1 MSFLCFCGEK
11 EIPMTSRREFLYS
24 VSAMAATSLI
34 GPAAEPAA
42 KSYGIAYTSFPIRMR
57 QAREAA
63 GGPGNQGPAI
73 PAEKFIDLCQSFGG
87 DGCQM
92 DFSQLAST
100 DAEYLKRVRAQ
111 LDAKGMYMELAVRAR
126 ALESEEEVAR
136 IAAAAQQLGVSRLRA
151 ACLSGRRYED
161 FHEMAKWK
169 EFAAQWQK
177 TLEKA
182 EPILKKHKLLVGIEN
197 HKDWLADEQVAML
210 KRIGSEHMGACV
222 DFGNNLALLEDSL
235 EVAEKLAPYAVTT
248 HLKDMAVRPYDDG
261 FELSEVALGDGATPL
276 AKIIATLRKHRGD
289 LHICLEMITRD
300 PLKVPY
306 KTDNYWITHER
317 RDEARIRKFENTVL
331 KQAWTKPLPR
341 VTELGAAQALAFEDE
356 NLRRSAAYAKQT
368 LKL

>member
-1 MSFLCFCGEK
+1 
-11 EIPMTSRREFLYS
+11 MTSRREFLYS
-24 VSAMAATSLI
+24 VSAMAATSFI
-34 GPAAEPAA
+34 KPAAAPAV
-42 KSYGIAYTSFPIRMR
+42 KSYGIAFTSFPVRMR

-63 GGPGNQGPAI
+63 GGVSNPGNRAPAI

-100 DAEYLKRVRAQ
+100 DAEYLKGLRAR
-111 LDAKGMYMELAVRAR
+111 LDAKGMYMELAVSAR
-126 ALESEEEVAR
+126 LLDNEEEVAR
-136 IAAAAQQLGVSRLRA
+136 IAAAANQLGASILRV
-151 ACLSGRRYED
+151 ACLSGRRYES

-169 EFAAQWQK
+169 DFVAQWNK

-182 EPILKKHKLLVGIEN
+182 APILKKHKLVAGVEN
-197 HKDWLADEQVAML
+197 HKDWLADEQAEML
-210 KRIGSEHMGACV
+210 KRIGSENIGACV
-222 DFGNNLALLEDSL
+222 DFGNNVSLLEDSL

-248 HLKDMAVRPYDDG
+248 HLKDMAVRPYSEG

-276 AKIIATLRKHRGD
+276 AKIISTLRKHRGD
-289 LHICLEMITRD
+289 IHIVLEMITRD
-300 PLKVPY
+300 PLNVPY
-306 KTDNYWITHER
+306 KTDHYWITHER
-317 RDEARIRKFENTVL
+317 RDEALIRNFENTIL

-341 VTELGAAQALAFEDE
+341 VAGLGPAEALAFEDE

>member
-1 MSFLCFCGEK
+1 
-11 EIPMTSRREFLYS
+11 MTSRREFLYS

-34 GPAAEPAA
+34 KPAAV
-42 KSYGIAYTSFPIRMR
+42 KSYGIAFTSFPVRMR

-63 GGPGNQGPAI
+63 DGPNKQGPPI
-73 PAEKFIDLCQSFGG
+73 PAEKFIDLCQGFSG

-100 DAEYLKRVRAQ
+100 DAEYLKRLRAG
-111 LDAKGMYMELAVRAR
+111 LDAKGMYMELAVSAR
-126 ALESEEEVAR
+126 LLDNEEEVAK
-136 IAAAAQQLGVSRLRA
+136 IAAAANQLGVSILRV
-151 ACLSGRRYED
+151 ACLSGRRYES

-169 EFAAQWQK
+169 DFVAQWNK

-182 EPILKKHKLLVGIEN
+182 APILKKHKLVAGVEN
-197 HKDWLADEQVAML
+197 HKDWLADEQVEML
-210 KRIGSEHMGACV
+210 KRIGSENIGACV
-222 DFGNNLALLEDSL
+222 DFGNNVSLLEDPL

-248 HLKDMAVRPYDDG
+248 HLKDMAVRPYDEG

-276 AKIIATLRKHRGD
+276 AKIISTLRKHRGD
-289 LHICLEMITRD
+289 IHIVLEMITRD

-306 KTDNYWITHER
+306 KTDHYWITHER

-331 KQAWTKPLPR
+331 NGAWTKPLPR
-341 VTELGAAQALAFEDE
+341 VTGLGAAEALAFEDE